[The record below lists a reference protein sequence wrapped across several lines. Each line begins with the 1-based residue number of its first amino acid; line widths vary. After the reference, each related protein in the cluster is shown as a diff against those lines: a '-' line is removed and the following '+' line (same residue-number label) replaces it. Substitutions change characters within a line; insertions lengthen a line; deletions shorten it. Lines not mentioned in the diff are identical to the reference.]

1 MTKYYSQIVTV
12 LLLSASAGTL
22 FLFTYNILADA
33 ALPQFAYT
41 AGGVIYLLAYVVCL
55 FFLFATNQVS
65 DFKFGWTVL
74 LFFFGMFLYPL
85 FWHLHLRGE

>member
-1 MTKYYSQIVTV
+1 MKNYSQLVAV
-12 LLLSASAGTL
+12 LLLSASAGAL
-22 FLFTYNILADA
+22 FLFTYNILAET

-41 AGGVIYLLAYVVCL
+41 TGGAVYLLAYVVCL

-85 FWHLHLRGE
+85 FWHLHLRAE